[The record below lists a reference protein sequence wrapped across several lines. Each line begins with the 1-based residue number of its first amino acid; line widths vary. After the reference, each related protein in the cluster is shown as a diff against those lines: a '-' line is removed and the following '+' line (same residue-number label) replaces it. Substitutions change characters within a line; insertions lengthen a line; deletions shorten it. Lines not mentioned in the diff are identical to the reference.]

1 MLASTV
7 LNKELSP
14 VTIIDLEWQDSR
26 LSWSKSDYDNDFIE
40 VPGSSIWLPYFKIQA
55 IVNEVDLKLRLVS
68 DDYFIDVGDGCWKC
82 FESTWLNC
90 HQHYWCKSL
99 SELSLRN
106 NLKGWNLSSWLWR
119 SRDRKVS
126 KICERLLFDLS
137 ILLSLWS
144 SYLYDFNFLSNGFVP
159 FLHY

>member
-82 FESTWLNC
+82 FEST
-90 HQHYWCKSL
+90 
-99 SELSLRN
+99 
-106 NLKGWNLSSWLWR
+106 
-119 SRDRKVS
+119 
-126 KICERLLFDLS
+126 
-137 ILLSLWS
+137 
-144 SYLYDFNFLSNGFVP
+144 
-159 FLHY
+159 